1 MLTVSSV
8 GRRFPGGIEALR
20 DTSLRLVE
28 SDFIA
33 LLGPS
38 GCGKSTL
45 LRLIAGLDHP
55 DGGRLDWDG
64 GPPAPG
70 DIGYVF
76 QDATLL
82 PWSTAEDN
90 VFLPLR
96 LRGLNREAAMPLVHA
111 ALHRVGLAGFETAR
125 PRALSGGMRMRVSIA
140 RALVTKPR
148 LLLMDEPFA
157 ALDEF
162 TRHKLQADLL
172 DVWKQAG
179 CTVVFVTHSTYEA
192 AFLARRIVLM
202 TPRPGK
208 IAREIA
214 SSLESGAET
223 RLGAAYVALV
233 ADISRAMQAALT

>member
-1 MLTVSSV
+1 M
-8 GRRFPGGIEALR
+8 
-20 DTSLRLVE
+20 
-28 SDFIA
+28 
-33 LLGPS
+33 
-38 GCGKSTL
+38 
-45 LRLIAGLDHP
+45 LRLIAGLDQP
-55 DGGRLDWDG
+55 DGGRLTWDG

-82 PWSTAEDN
+82 PWATAEDN

-96 LRGLNREAAMPLVHA
+96 LRGMARDAAMPEVHA
-111 ALHRVGLAGFETAR
+111 ILHHVGLQGFEKAR

-172 DVWKQAG
+172 GVWRGAG
-179 CTVVFVTHSTYEA
+179 CTVMFVTHSIYEA

-202 TPRPGK
+202 TPRPGR
-208 IAREIA
+208 IDREIA
-214 SSLESGAET
+214 SSLTPGPET
-223 RLGAAYVALV
+223 RLDPAYAALV
-233 ADISRAMQAALT
+233 AEITRGMEDALR